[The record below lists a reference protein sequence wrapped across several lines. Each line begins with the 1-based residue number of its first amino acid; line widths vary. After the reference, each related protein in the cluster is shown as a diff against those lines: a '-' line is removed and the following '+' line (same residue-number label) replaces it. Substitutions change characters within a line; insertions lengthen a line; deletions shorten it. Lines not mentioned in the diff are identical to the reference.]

1 MYGLTGAN
9 GKYPCLWCTISTQEM
24 QVPKESLGNLPEK
37 RTLEHFKDNLRKFQ
51 NEFGGD
57 TKYAKQCFNVIP
69 LTQVCLPDLH
79 MTLGIFMKIFR
90 DIIENYCA
98 DVDSKILE
106 IQIKDD
112 ENNLCHNFGSY
123 IGLIK
128 QRRNVVNELHDIQM
142 QRDLMQDEVV
152 WFSISQDNFEVDE
165 HQKIIA
171 SLDKEINQ
179 KYKVISSIDDK
190 MKCEDTNGPCVKSLD
205 VTLKEIGVERQAY
218 YSNTITGNHCHIL
231 MKDENIIK
239 L

>member
-1 MYGLTGAN
+1 MN
-9 GKYPCLWCTISTQEM
+9 
-24 QVPKESLGNLPEK
+24 
-37 RTLEHFKDNLRKFQ
+37 
-51 NEFGGD
+51 
-57 TKYAKQCFNVIP
+57 YAKQCFDVIDDIFFEIP
-69 LTQVCLPDLH
+69 LTQVCFPGLH

-98 DVDSKILE
+98 DVDSQILE

-112 ENNLCHNFGSY
+112 EKNLYHNFGSY

-142 QRDLMQDEVV
+142 QRDLMQAEVD
-152 WFSISQDNFEVDE
+152 WISISQDNFDVDE

-171 SLDKEINQ
+171 SFLIIYQ
-179 KYKVISSIDDK
+179 KNKVISSIDDK
-190 MKCEDTNGPCVKSLD
+190 VKCEDTSGPCVKSLD

-231 MKDENIIK
+231 MNDENIIK
-239 L
+239 LSDSIP